1 MNMSDEIAKSDRFDD
16 RVALI
21 TGAGQGVGRQ
31 AARIFAARGAGVAVL
46 DRVKE
51 RAEAVVA
58 EIEAAGG
65 KAIALG
71 ADVSSEEEIG
81 KAVAQ
86 TEAALGPVDFLV
98 GNHTIHPC
106 GTVLETEPVEWDLML
121 DINLGGTFLASRAVL
136 PGMIER
142 RRGVIIGLSSD
153 CVVRS
158 CRDAAAYVAS
168 KAAINGLIRSIAIDH
183 GADGVRANIVTPG
196 VTKTPGLE
204 QVYTNNRALDE
215 STARAAGQSPMNRI
229 GLPEEVAE
237 GIAFLCS
244 ERASFITGAE
254 LLVDGGMTVS
264 YSGD

>member
-1 MNMSDEIAKSDRFDD
+1 MSEEIAKTDRFDR

-51 RAEAVVA
+51 RADAVA
-58 EIEAAGG
+58 DEIRSEGG
-65 KAIALG
+65 EAIAIG
-71 ADVSSEEEIG
+71 ADVSSEEEVNA
-81 KAVAQ
+81 AVSE
-86 TEAALGPVDFLV
+86 TSTSLGAVDFLV
-98 GNHTIHPC
+98 ANHTIHPC

-121 DINLGGTFLASRAVL
+121 DINLKGTFLASRAVL
-136 PGMIER
+136 PGMIES
-142 RRGVIIGLSSD
+142 GSGAIIGLSSD

-158 CRDAAAYVAS
+158 CRNAAAYVAS

-183 GADGVRANIVTPG
+183 GAAGVRANIVTPG
-196 VTKTPGLE
+196 VTRTPGLE
-204 QVYTNNRALDE
+204 EVYTNNRDLDE

-237 GIAFLCS
+237 AIAFLCS
-244 ERASFITGAE
+244 DRAGFITGAE
-254 LLVDGGMTVS
+254 LLVDGGMTIS